1 MQYSWLEKLTKEGHV
16 REEIKDKIY
25 QDCSVILEKLGN
37 APAAAA
43 AELGPVETLVRNHV
57 NLLGTVGFLGA
68 ASYLGK
74 TIFDKIHS
82 ASEVADM
89 IKNKAS
95 VLSCVEGA
103 THKEKASARFDELV
117 RYAPRVAT
125 MPDLS
130 KRLVLGALHTGF
142 TDADVQ
148 RLAAMQASYSDRPK
162 EPQERYKQYQ
172 KKITKTSAER
182 AADVINIVKEAT
194 PGTAGGAAKN
204 LLATIAALT
213 GAHLTIGLGAG
224 VVNTVRGAMDKK
236 NLEANLKKSF
246 DEAMKQ
252 SDPNRE
258 PLHANKEKARQAFQ
272 TLVHFAPHMAVEPS
286 AARAF
291 MNSMVS
297 HDLGVGSGSVKE
309 LSEIERNLKGTK
321 GSNPF
326 FEGLNAGLESTQFGS
341 QLNKAIQTGMD
352 PITEHLQGE
361 VAGGLYGMHRTKP
374 TYSLPEEGPVHHGMS
389 HFLGG
394 GKA

>member
-25 QDCSVILEKLGN
+25 RDCSVILEKLGN

-43 AELGPVETLVRNHV
+43 AELGSVENIVRNHV
-57 NLLGTVGFLGA
+57 NLLGTVGFLGG
-68 ASYLGK
+68 ASLLGK

-82 ASEVADM
+82 ASEVSDM
-89 IKNKAS
+89 IKNKAA

-103 THKEKASARFDELV
+103 AHKEKASARFDELV
-117 RYAPRVAT
+117 RYSPRVAT

-148 RLAAMQASYSDRPK
+148 RLAAMQASYSSRPK

-194 PGTAGGAAKN
+194 PGTAGGVAKN

-224 VVNTVRGAMDKK
+224 IVNTVRGAMDKK
-236 NLEANLKKSF
+236 HLEANLKKSF
-246 DEAMKQ
+246 DEAMKL

-258 PLHANKEKARQAFQ
+258 PLHANKEKAHQAFQ
-272 TLVHFAPHMAVEPS
+272 TLAHFAPHMAVEPS

-291 MNSMVS
+291 MNTMVS
-297 HDLGVGSGSVKE
+297 HDLGVGAGSVKE

-326 FEGLNAGLESTQFGS
+326 FDGLNAGLETTQFGS

-352 PITEHLQGE
+352 PITDHAQAEM
-361 VAGGLYGMHRTKP
+361 AGDLYKQVQTRPGYAHPYDARYLHNVPGP
-374 TYSLPEEGPVHHGMS
+374 TVP
-389 HFLGG
+389 
-394 GKA
+394 